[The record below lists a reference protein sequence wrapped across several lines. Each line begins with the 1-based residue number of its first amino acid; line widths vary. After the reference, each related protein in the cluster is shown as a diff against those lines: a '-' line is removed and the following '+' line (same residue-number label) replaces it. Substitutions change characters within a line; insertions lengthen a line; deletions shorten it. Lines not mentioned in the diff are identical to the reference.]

1 MESIAIPPI
10 PIDQQSLVA
19 LIYLCPRYVS
29 GMPIRGFTRK
39 AVERFF
45 LTGAVPRRKG
55 WSGRANIAK
64 RKLDMLDYARAL
76 DDLSSPPGNRLEA
89 LKGSLKGY
97 YSIRI
102 NEQWRIVFKWTSEG
116 PSEVDI
122 RDYHD

>member
-1 MESIAIPPI
+1 
-10 PIDQQSLVA
+10 
-19 LIYLCPRYVS
+19 
-29 GMPIRGFTRK
+29 MPIRGFSRK

-45 LTGAVPRRKG
+45 LTGAAPRREG

-89 LKGSLKGY
+89 PKGSLKGY

-122 RDYHD
+122 RDYQD

>member
-1 MESIAIPPI
+1 
-10 PIDQQSLVA
+10 
-19 LIYLCPRYVS
+19 
-29 GMPIRGFTRK
+29 
-39 AVERFF
+39 
-45 LTGAVPRRKG
+45 
-55 WSGRANIAK
+55 
-64 RKLDMLDYARAL
+64 MLDYARAL

-122 RDYHD
+122 RDYQDSRARDGPFENDTRADLTR